1 MNAYETM
8 ELQHDHGVVTVW
20 LNRPASR
27 NAVNTQFCL
36 DLAAVFDEVLE
47 DDGARVVVLR
57 GRGPAFCAG
66 ADLKERQGWDEKDL
80 RRRRIVGKEAFTKV
94 AGCAKPVIAAVHGPA
109 IGAGAEIAL
118 LADFAY
124 AAEDAVFRWPEVTW
138 GSVGATQRL
147 ARRIGKGPAKELLFT
162 GATIDAAEAYRLG
175 LVNRVLPTAGLEDAV
190 LETARRIAE
199 QYPVTLEQTKRAID
213 IGTEVPTSIG
223 LEFEWSGIEIGM
235 REQEWR
241 KGIDDFAQRI

>member
-8 ELQHDHGVVTVW
+8 ELQHDRGVVTVW
-20 LNRPASR
+20 LNRPAAR
-27 NAVNTQFCL
+27 NAVNIQFCL
-36 DLAAVFDEVLE
+36 DLAAVFDEVAE
-47 DDGARVVVLR
+47 DDTSRVVVIR
-57 GRGPAFCAG
+57 GRGPSFCAG

-80 RRRRIVGKEAFTKV
+80 RRRRIVGKETFAKV
-94 AGCAKPVIAAVHGPA
+94 AACRKPVIAAVHGAA

-124 AAEDAVFRWPEVTW
+124 AADDAMFRWPEVTW

-147 ARRIGKGPAKELLFT
+147 ARRIGKARAKELLFT
-162 GATIDAAEAYRLG
+162 GTTIDAAEAYRLG
-175 LVNRVLPTAGLEDAV
+175 LVNRVLPADALEGAV
-190 LETARRIAE
+190 AATARRIAE

-213 IGTEVPTSIG
+213 VGTEVPTSIG
-223 LEFEWSGIEIGM
+223 LEFEWSGIEIGI

-241 KGIDDFAQRI
+241 RGIDDFAQRV